1 MVRQTK
7 KSVLA
12 ERRRPMIAEREKDC
26 SFLKVY
32 KGDESVRSVGR
43 LCTENKRVTEIV
55 ARYIR
60 VPPPPQVKMKTCKL
74 INNKTFQKM
83 KTLNQKMNLELLTCK
98 IAIGSGEKRTWKGQ
112 RGLLLARCSFFL
124 SRRGLHL
131 YSTGRGR
138 AVTRPCLLSQGWRAQ
153 IRRTRHIG

>member
-1 MVRQTK
+1 MFNLRMSVVRQTK

-60 VPPPPQVKMKTCKL
+60 VPPPTSKNENLQV
-74 INNKTFQKM
+74 NK
-83 KTLNQKMNLELLTCK
+83 
-98 IAIGSGEKRTWKGQ
+98 
-112 RGLLLARCSFFL
+112 L
-124 SRRGLHL
+124 SRCAGMLQHTQ
-131 YSTGRGR
+131 S
-138 AVTRPCLLSQGWRAQ
+138 P
-153 IRRTRHIG
+153 H